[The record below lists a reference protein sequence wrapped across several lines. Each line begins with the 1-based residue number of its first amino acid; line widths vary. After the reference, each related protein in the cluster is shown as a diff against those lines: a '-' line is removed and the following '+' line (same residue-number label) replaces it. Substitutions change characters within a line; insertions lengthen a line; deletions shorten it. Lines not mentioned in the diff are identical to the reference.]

1 MTLELVFLIIIVI
14 AGVVASIATVV
25 SFIKQPY
32 RAKGTQA
39 AEGSQL
45 LKQRQVEALH
55 RAHKAL
61 QQLECAALEIRQRE
75 EDLLYLLAENPQ
87 GTEEVQRVLH
97 QHSKVLRPTIEV
109 LEQQEKEL
117 QRAIC
122 VSQPIQ
128 KLGAETG

>member
-1 MTLELVFLIIIVI
+1 MPLEFVFVIVSVLAGLV
-14 AGVVASIATVV
+14 ATIATVV

-32 RAKGTQA
+32 QPKGTQA

-87 GTEEVQRVLH
+87 SAEEVQQVLH
-97 QHSKVLRPTIEV
+97 QHRKVLHPTIEA
-109 LEQQEKEL
+109 LEQQEKKL
-117 QRAIC
+117 QRAIG

>member
-1 MTLELVFLIIIVI
+1 MELGFIIIMVLV
-14 AGVVASIATVV
+14 GLVTVVATAV

-39 AEGSQL
+39 DEGSQS

-61 QQLECAALEIRQRE
+61 QQLECVALEIRQRE

-87 GTEEVQRVLH
+87 GAEEVQRVLH
-97 QHSKVLRPTIEV
+97 QHSKVLRPTIEA

-117 QRAIC
+117 QQTIGT
-122 VSQPIQ
+122 SQPIQ